1 MQNIKLHLLKEI
13 LTYDAIYSVPKA
25 FEISV
30 MVGISAIKL
39 IQIIE
44 KEDKIE
50 LVDSNY
56 NHHIYTWDTE
66 LDVTIHKRVEY
77 YIGE

>member
-1 MQNIKLHLLKEI
+1 VQNIKLSLLKEI
-13 LTYDAIYSVPKA
+13 LTYDTIYSVPKA
-25 FEISV
+25 FEITV
-30 MVGISAIKL
+30 MVGLSSLKL

-44 KEDKIE
+44 REDGIE

-56 NHHIYTWDTE
+56 NHHIYTWDSE
-66 LDVTIHKRVEY
+66 LDVTIYKRMEY

>member
-1 MQNIKLHLLKEI
+1 MQNIKLSLLKEI
-13 LTYDAIYSVPKA
+13 LTYDTIYSVPKA
-25 FEISV
+25 FEITV
-30 MVGISAIKL
+30 MIGLSTLKL

-44 KEDKIE
+44 KDDKIE

-56 NHHIYTWDTE
+56 NHHIYTWDAE
-66 LDVTIHKRVEY
+66 LDVTIYKRVEY

>member
-1 MQNIKLHLLKEI
+1 
-13 LTYDAIYSVPKA
+13 
-25 FEISV
+25 

-56 NHHIYTWDTE
+56 NHHTYTWDTE
-66 LDVTIHKRVEY
+66 LDVTIYKRVEY

>member
-1 MQNIKLHLLKEI
+1 MQTIKLHLLKEI
-13 LTYDAIYSVPKA
+13 LTHDTSYSVPKA

-30 MVGISAIKL
+30 MLGISAIKL
-39 IQIIE
+39 IKIIE
-44 KEDKIE
+44 KDDKIE

-56 NHHIYTWDTE
+56 NHHTYTWDTE
-66 LDVTIHKRVEY
+66 LDVTIYKRMEY

>member
-13 LTYDAIYSVPKA
+13 LTYDTIYSVPKA

-56 NHHIYTWDTE
+56 NHHTYTWDTE
-66 LDVTIHKRVEY
+66 LDVTIYKRVEY

>member
-13 LTYDAIYSVPKA
+13 LTYDTIYSVPKA

-30 MVGISAIKL
+30 MVGISVIKL

-44 KEDKIE
+44 KDDKIE

-56 NHHIYTWDTE
+56 NHHTYTWDTE
-66 LDVTIHKRVEY
+66 VVMAHQP
-77 YIGE
+77 